1 MVTSGKDRLEVPLT
15 AALPAPNIQ
24 FEPFANLGLIVL
36 EQSGKKH
43 LPRAPT
49 LTCAYPA
56 HPLSPSTAK
65 TASRLILSRVYV
77 YICLTV
83 SSATAVFPGAKEVQF
98 RNVGNKEGTFSIDYD
113 HELPVKIRPLR
124 HTLAPGQVVNVQVD
138 VEGRELGPIR
148 SVVPRVLCREP
159 SLRVWWADA
168 RGVPCRALATV
179 EVDQQPPKI
188 LDISAQV
195 RQTGRQGRGGS
206 EG

>member
-1 MVTSGKDRLEVPLT
+1 M
-15 AALPAPNIQ
+15 
-24 FEPFANLGLIVL
+24 
-36 EQSGKKH
+36 
-43 LPRAPT
+43 
-49 LTCAYPA
+49 
-56 HPLSPSTAK
+56 
-65 TASRLILSRVYV
+65 

-83 SSATAVFPGAKEVQF
+83 SSATPVFSGAKEVQF

-148 SVVPRVLCREP
+148 SVVPRVLCRES
-159 SLRVWWADA
+159 SLRAWWADA

-195 RQTGRQGRGGS
+195 RQAGRQAGRKRGLRRVISCAKLDARHAYGTCDRLPLTAPLCGGDAS
-206 EG
+206 RWWSSG